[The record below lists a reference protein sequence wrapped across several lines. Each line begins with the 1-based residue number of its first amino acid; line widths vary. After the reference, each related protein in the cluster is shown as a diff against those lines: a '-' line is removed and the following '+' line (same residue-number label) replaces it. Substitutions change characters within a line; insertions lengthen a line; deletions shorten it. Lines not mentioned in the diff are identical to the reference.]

1 MDIGI
6 GSQWLLPVA
15 KVDIGGKIL
24 FDRGFV
30 KSGFHIN
37 VYKSTFLRNCHWV
50 KIWFD
55 VVDNVIRFWIDKH
68 VSADKIRANVSEDV
82 FFNLDPFSQCI

>member
-1 MDIGI
+1 MMDIGI

-37 VYKSTFLRNCHWV
+37 VYKSTFLRNCH
-50 KIWFD
+50 
-55 VVDNVIRFWIDKH
+55 
-68 VSADKIRANVSEDV
+68 
-82 FFNLDPFSQCI
+82 